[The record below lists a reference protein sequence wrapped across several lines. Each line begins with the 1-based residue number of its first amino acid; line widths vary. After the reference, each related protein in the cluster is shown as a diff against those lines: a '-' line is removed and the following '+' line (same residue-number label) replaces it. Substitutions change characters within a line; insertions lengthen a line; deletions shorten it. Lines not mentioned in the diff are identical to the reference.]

1 MLKKWGFMKKFNF
14 VQNLKSN
21 ILGLYNKNK
30 KVFFACTAL
39 SVILVILVFSVMF
52 SGTKKKTDKSKINSN
67 ATTISVSEYA
77 LSIENKLKNMIEKLD
92 SVKDVSVFVMVDS
105 SPKIEYLTET
115 TTDTKTTENG
125 TNSTISETV
134 VFEKNGSISTPV
146 VVTTIMPKVTGV
158 LISVKGIDAMTKLS
172 IINSVSIVL
181 NIDESCISILQ
192 ER

>member
-14 VQNLKSN
+14 IQNLKSN

-158 LISVKGIDAMTKLS
+158 LITVKGIDAMTKLS

>member
-67 ATTISVSEYA
+67 TSTISVSEYA